1 VCMAAM
7 INHVSV
13 SFSAVQMY
21 DLSYVRLC
29 VKYQLPN
36 PFKHFIWHIHY
47 V

>member
-1 VCMAAM
+1 VCMAAV
-7 INHVSV
+7 IDHVSV
-13 SFSAVQMY
+13 SFSAVQIY

-36 PFKHFIWHIHY
+36 PFKHLIWHIHY